1 MTLVQCRHCR
11 CCSSWCTLHFL
22 DGNLVSFQCLSI
34 LLLCCMTRCEHVFDG
49 PERIIVSHFGRN
61 RVVLK
66 CALVVPIPTLVIAQ
80 RVPRPGAPMHRGHF
94 PMLDALSLV
103 LCYSVPSVIE
113 LAKGLTSFGRSTFCC
128 FCQQFN
134 CSRQILFEPV
144 LLSWAFDRIDN
155 QSFLHSGQKLRNYNR
170 RTPFSCSKQSAPNAC
185 PWEKGSATCIIS
197 GRNPPRAAPSPG
209 RTVARLSAPRHAFC
223 TLPCAACD
231 GFSGSPRCST

>member
-128 FCQQFN
+128 FCQQLN

-144 LLSWAFDRIDN
+144 PTMVILQPKELNSFRI
-155 QSFLHSGQKLRNYNR
+155 LGVH
-170 RTPFSCSKQSAPNAC
+170 
-185 PWEKGSATCIIS
+185 
-197 GRNPPRAAPSPG
+197 
-209 RTVARLSAPRHAFC
+209 ARLYLSKN
-223 TLPCAACD
+223 
-231 GFSGSPRCST
+231 RCIVCCHGRSTE